1 MKVIG
6 LCVLFFLAFFVS
18 GNRANGQSNAGKKNG
33 DVDTVQIKQLLTRVD
48 TLLSFDTAEGVLI
61 QNYPEA
67 VKLMDLALKMAYQ
80 SKNVKI
86 LAQALS
92 NRAKVHW
99 FNGEYPPSIR
109 LNKEAIR
116 LRMTLQDSVG
126 IAENFRAIGMNWYY
140 SAYYDSAIDYY
151 TRSLF
156 VYEQIKQRSKQRMLL
171 NHLALV
177 YYKMNRYDKVIHY
190 THEAG
195 LLSEFSE
202 HGEAVIEISASKKV
216 YSNDVYYQ
224 PILKEQLQML
234 AQEKKGKT
242 DSRDLIRILRNVA
255 FTYQK
260 LKQYDSTF
268 WYFHQANLVA
278 RRMGFIPYLMDEGNA
293 FLEAGQPDSAIYFYK
308 QAMVESENRGT
319 QIQLHW
325 AHQML
330 SDAYTNKRLYKLA
343 LHHALIS
350 LQHDMHMNNRFST
363 VNDYIRIAKTY
374 LALGNTSEALKNAE
388 AGLQLSQ
395 LIKSKGQASSLYK
408 LMSDVYEDQRNY
420 QLAFE
425 YQKKYEALSDSIE
438 LGESDLS
445 LAELQISYETDKK
458 EDMIGQLQQQNL
470 LHGIKIENRNLMVA
484 FSIALLTI
492 ITAAGIWYYSR
503 YRQKK
508 KLNEQLEL
516 QKETIENQNV
526 ELTLQNREKEAL
538 LHEIHHRVK
547 NNLQIISSLINLKT
561 RQTSDETTLALQQL
575 NGRIFS
581 MGLIHEKLYENENI
595 GTIRMDEYLIELA
608 RHLLASFGES
618 KYPVQLK
625 SDCEPIEMAVDSTL
639 TCGLIN
645 NELLTNSLKYAFAS
659 DQTDRE
665 IVLSLK
671 QHDQY
676 IEMCISDNGRKNK
689 LTPEN
694 FAKSFGLRFVDQLV
708 TAKLDGEWIM
718 RLDNGFHAEI
728 KLPASKQNG
737 KN

>member
-1 MKVIG
+1 MKVIV
-6 LCVLFFLAFFVS
+6 LCVLFFLAFYAG
-18 GNRANGQSNAGKKNG
+18 GNRADAQSNASKKNG
-33 DVDTVQIKQLLTRVD
+33 DVDTVRIKQLLARVD

-67 VKLMDLALKMAYQ
+67 VMIMDGALKMAYQ

-86 LAQALS
+86 LAQSLS
-92 NRAKVHW
+92 KRAKVYW
-99 FNGEYPPSIR
+99 FNGEYPPSIK
-109 LNKEAIR
+109 LNKEAIK
-116 LRMTLQDSVG
+116 LRNTLHDSIG
-126 IAENFRAIGMNWYY
+126 IAENLHSIGMNWYY
-140 SAYYDSAIDYY
+140 SAYYDSAIEYY
-151 TRSLF
+151 TQSLTI
-156 VYEQIKQRSKQRMLL
+156 YEQLKQRTKQRKLL

-190 THEAG
+190 TQEAG

-202 HGEAVIEISASKKV
+202 HGEPVIEISASKKV
-216 YSNDVYYQ
+216 YRNDVYYQ
-224 PILKEQLQML
+224 PILKEQLHML
-234 AQEKKGKT
+234 EQERKGKT

-260 LKQYDSTF
+260 LKRYDSTF

-278 RRMGFIPYLMDEGNA
+278 RRMGFIPYLMDQGNA

-308 QAMVESENRGT
+308 EAMVESENRGT

-330 SDAYTNKRLYKLA
+330 NDAYSAKKQYDLA

-350 LQHDMHMNNRFST
+350 LQFDMRMNNRFSS
-363 VNDYIRIAKTY
+363 VNDYIRIATTY
-374 LALGNTSEALKNAE
+374 LAIGNANEALKNAE
-388 AGLQLSQ
+388 AGLQLSK
-395 LIKSKGQASSLYK
+395 LIKSKGQAGSLYK
-408 LMSDVYEDQRNY
+408 LMSDVYQDQGNY
-420 QLAFE
+420 RLAFE
-425 YQKKYEALSDSIE
+425 YQRKHETLADSIE
-438 LGESDLS
+438 MGESDLS
-445 LAELQISYETDKK
+445 LAELQIAYEVNKQ
-458 EDMIGQLQQQNL
+458 ESEIGKLHQQNL
-470 LHGIKIENRNLMVA
+470 LNETQIENRNLVVA

-492 ITAAGIWYYSR
+492 ITATGIWYYSR
-503 YRQKK
+503 YRHKK

-516 QKETIENQNV
+516 QKKTIENQNT

-561 RQTSDETTLALQQL
+561 RQTSNETALALQQL

-608 RHLLASFGES
+608 RYLLASIGES
-618 KYPVQLK
+618 EYPVQLK
-625 SDCEPIEMAVDSTL
+625 SDCEPIELTVDSVL
-639 TCGLIN
+639 TCGLIS
-645 NELLTNSLKYAFAS
+645 NELLTNSLKYAFAI

-671 QHDQY
+671 RQNQY
-676 IEMCISDNGRKNK
+676 IEMYISDNGRRNE

-694 FAKSFGLRFVDQLV
+694 FVKSFGLRFVDQLV
-708 TAKLDGEWIM
+708 TAKLGGEWTM

-728 KLPASKQNG
+728 KLPVNK
-737 KN
+737 